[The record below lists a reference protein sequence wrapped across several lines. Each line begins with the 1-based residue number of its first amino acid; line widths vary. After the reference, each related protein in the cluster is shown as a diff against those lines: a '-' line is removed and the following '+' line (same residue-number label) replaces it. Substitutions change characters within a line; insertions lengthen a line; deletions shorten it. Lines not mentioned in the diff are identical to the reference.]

1 MSFGKS
7 VIFTYFSHFVYAAL
21 TSAHAGAAHAGGI

>member
-1 MSFGKS
+1 MMT
-7 VIFTYFSHFVYAAL
+7 IFTYFSHFIYAAL